1 MLMRLYCFYV
11 FCYRHITDNN
21 TGNTSMKKIV
31 LSCLITL
38 LSVTI
43 AYTISFAAKKDD
55 DTPFKKGVKYFYQ
68 QKFEIAE
75 LLFQEELKN
84 NPENAMA
91 YSYLGDIFLYKKRY
105 DGALQLYIKALELN
119 PKSAE
124 DAFRIGQVYYYKK
137 QPEEALAYF
146 KKAFSLNPQLK
157 FAYYHIGLTYLMLLR
172 DKEKTIESWEKFL
185 AIAPEDPQ
193 YEKIKRVIELLKD
206 PKFVLPPPGSD
217 VSIEEALHLGGI
229 ILDDVQREAQDK
241 KAGHETKKTKNKLEE
256 IYRDDEL

>member
-1 MLMRLYCFYV
+1 
-11 FCYRHITDNN
+11 
-21 TGNTSMKKIV
+21 MKKLYIYGAIV
-31 LSCLITL
+31 F

-43 AYTISFAAKKDD
+43 ATSHAAKKDE

-84 NPENAMA
+84 NPENALA

-105 DGALQLYIKALELN
+105 DGALQLYIKAMELN

-124 DAFRIGQVYYYKK
+124 DSFRIGQVYYYKK
-137 QPEEALAYF
+137 QPQEAIEYF
-146 KKAFSLNPQLK
+146 KKAFNLNPQLK

-229 ILDDVQREAQDK
+229 VLDDVQREAQDK

>member
-1 MLMRLYCFYV
+1 
-11 FCYRHITDNN
+11 
-21 TGNTSMKKIV
+21 MKKRFQHCV
-31 LSCLITL
+31 AAF

-43 AYTISFAAKKDD
+43 AYTVSFAAQKDE
-55 DTPFKKGVKYFYQ
+55 DTQFKKGVKYFYQ

-84 NPENAMA
+84 NPENALA

-105 DGALQLYIKALELN
+105 DGALQLYIKAMELN

-137 QPEEALAYF
+137 EPEQALSYF
-146 KKAFSLNPQLK
+146 RKAFSLNPQLK

-172 DKEKTIESWEKFL
+172 DKKKTIESWENFL

-206 PKFVLPPPGSD
+206 PKFILPPSGSD

-229 ILDDVQREAQDK
+229 VLDEVQREAQDK

>member
-1 MLMRLYCFYV
+1 
-11 FCYRHITDNN
+11 
-21 TGNTSMKKIV
+21 MKKTPIHIIV
-31 LSCLITL
+31 IFIAIGLI
-38 LSVTI
+38 VPF
-43 AYTISFAAKKDD
+43 SFALQKDD
-55 DTPFKKGVKYFYQ
+55 DTPYKKGVKYFYQ

-84 NPENAMA
+84 NPENALA

-124 DAFRIGQVYYYKK
+124 DAFRIGQVFYYKK
-137 QPEEALAYF
+137 QPEESINYF
-146 KKAFSLNPQLK
+146 QKAFSLNPQLK

-193 YEKIKRVIELLKD
+193 YEKIKRVIELLRD

-217 VSIEEALHLGGI
+217 ISIEEALHLGGI
-229 ILDDVQREAQDK
+229 TLDEVQREAQDK